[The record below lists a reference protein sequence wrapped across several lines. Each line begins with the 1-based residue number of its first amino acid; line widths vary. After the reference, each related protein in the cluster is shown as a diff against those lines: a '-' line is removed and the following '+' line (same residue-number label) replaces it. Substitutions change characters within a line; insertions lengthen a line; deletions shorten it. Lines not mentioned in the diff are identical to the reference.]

1 MVTTK
6 HGRGTAQ
13 STPLASS
20 SAYDKK
26 KDGKPG
32 GTTIHENE
40 TYDGHKRPDKKWR
53 NQFTGDRVRVATW
66 NVGSM
71 TGRAGEVVDV
81 LHRRHIDVCCI
92 QETRWKGNGTR
103 MIGKTSEKYKF
114 FWQGG
119 NDGKAGVVV
128 LVAEKLVDKVV
139 EVRRLDN
146 QIMVI
151 KMIIGRKLYNMISAY
166 VPQVGRSEE
175 EKDVF
180 WDSLLGVTS
189 GLANEEGI
197 ILAGDLNG
205 HVGASSEGYEGV
217 HGGFSYG
224 MRNLEGERIL
234 EFSDA
239 MDMIVCNT
247 MFKKESEKLMTYK
260 SVIPGEECIN
270 QHRLVVGDLTLK
282 GARVT
287 KRKFVPR
294 LKVWK
299 LKEENARRQFNK
311 SLAIREAEVA
321 QASGVNDKWEA
332 MKKAWVMTTEE
343 VCGWTKGPPRHKE
356 TWWWSPEVAK
366 AVDEKRRCFKVWYN
380 SKENSDND
388 IYKMAKRNAK
398 KLIAKAQEEKRHE
411 FAKEMECADGIG
423 NMVRMAK
430 QMSKKRQDVIGVKC
444 LKNMEVK
451 MTIDSSGIKNTWK
464 IYMKGLLNEENEWNN
479 NISYAKVEGPG
490 CKFGKDE
497 IGEQ

>member
-1 MVTTK
+1 
-6 HGRGTAQ
+6 
-13 STPLASS
+13 
-20 SAYDKK
+20 
-26 KDGKPG
+26 
-32 GTTIHENE
+32 
-40 TYDGHKRPDKKWR
+40 
-53 NQFTGDRVRVATW
+53 
-66 NVGSM
+66 M

-103 MIGKTSEKYKF
+103 MIGKTNEKYKF

-119 NDGKAGVVV
+119 NDGKAGVGV
-128 LVAEKLVDKVV
+128 LVAEKLVDKV
-139 EVRRLDN
+139 EVKRLDN

-151 KMIIGRKLYNMISAY
+151 KMIFGRKLYNIISAY

-175 EKDVF
+175 EKDIF

-189 GLANEEGI
+189 RLANEEGI

-217 HGGFSYG
+217 HGGFNYG

-234 EFSDA
+234 DFSDA
-239 MDMIVCNT
+239 MDIIVCNT
-247 MFKKESEKLMTYK
+247 MFKKESEKLVTYK
-260 SVIPGEECIN
+260 SGSTISAVDYLGTG
-270 QHRLVVGDLTLK
+270 RGMYKSALVVGDLTLK

-299 LKEENARRQFNK
+299 LKEESARRQFNIA
-311 SLAIREAEVA
+311 LAIREAEVA

-332 MKKAWVMTTEE
+332 MKKALVMTTEE

-356 TWWWSPEVAK
+356 TWWWNPEVAK
-366 AVDEKRRCFKVWYN
+366 AVDEKRRCF
-380 SKENSDND
+380 
-388 IYKMAKRNAK
+388 KMAKRNAK

-411 FAKEMECADGIG
+411 FAKEMECADRIG

-430 QMSKKRQDVIGVKC
+430 QMSGR
-444 LKNMEVK
+444 KNG
-451 MTIDSSGIKNTWK
+451 D
-464 IYMKGLLNEENEWNN
+464 
-479 NISYAKVEGPG
+479 
-490 CKFGKDE
+490 
-497 IGEQ
+497 

>member
-1 MVTTK
+1 MSGRASDCKNLATK
-6 HGRGTAQ
+6 FPYGYNKAWAGYSPKYPVGLLIRLRQRRMGN
-13 STPLASS
+13 LV
-20 SAYDKK
+20 
-26 KDGKPG
+26 
-32 GTTIHENE
+32 IHENK

-53 NQFTGDRVRVATW
+53 NQFTGDRVRVVTW

-103 MIGKTSEKYKF
+103 MINKTSEKYKF

-119 NDGKAGVVV
+119 NDGKAGVGV

-151 KMIIGRKLYNMISAY
+151 KMIFDWKKRKIYFGTVY
-166 VPQVGRSEE
+166 
-175 EKDVF
+175 
-180 WDSLLGVTS
+180 WGVTS
-189 GLANEEGI
+189 RLANEEGI

-205 HVGASSEGYEGV
+205 HVGVSSEGYEGV

-247 MFKKESEKLMTYK
+247 MFKKESEKLVTYK
-260 SVIPGEECIN
+260 SGSTKSAVDYLLLRRCDRCILKNVKVIPGEECIN

-294 LKVWK
+294 LKV
-299 LKEENARRQFNK
+299 
-311 SLAIREAEVA
+311 
-321 QASGVNDKWEA
+321 
-332 MKKAWVMTTEE
+332 
-343 VCGWTKGPPRHKE
+343 
-356 TWWWSPEVAK
+356 
-366 AVDEKRRCFKVWYN
+366 
-380 SKENSDND
+380 
-388 IYKMAKRNAK
+388 
-398 KLIAKAQEEKRHE
+398 
-411 FAKEMECADGIG
+411 
-423 NMVRMAK
+423 
-430 QMSKKRQDVIGVKC
+430 
-444 LKNMEVK
+444 
-451 MTIDSSGIKNTWK
+451 
-464 IYMKGLLNEENEWNN
+464 
-479 NISYAKVEGPG
+479 
-490 CKFGKDE
+490 
-497 IGEQ
+497 

>member
-13 STPLASS
+13 STPWASS

-71 TGRAGEVVDV
+71 TERAGEVVDV

-103 MIGKTSEKYKF
+103 MIGKTNEKYKF

-119 NDGKAGVVV
+119 IDGKAGVGV

-151 KMIIGRKLYNMISAY
+151 KMIFGRKLYNIISAY

-175 EKDVF
+175 EKDIF

-189 GLANEEGI
+189 RLANEEGI
-197 ILAGDLNG
+197 ILAGDLNV
-205 HVGASSEGYEGV
+205 HVGASSE
-217 HGGFSYG
+217 
-224 MRNLEGERIL
+224 
-234 EFSDA
+234 
-239 MDMIVCNT
+239 
-247 MFKKESEKLMTYK
+247 
-260 SVIPGEECIN
+260 VISGEECIN
-270 QHRLVVGDLTLK
+270 QYRLVVGDLTLK

-299 LKEENARRQFNK
+299 LKEESARRQFNIA
-311 SLAIREAEVA
+311 LAIREAEVA

-332 MKKAWVMTTEE
+332 IKKAWVMTTEE
-343 VCGWTKGPPRHKE
+343 VCGWTKGPPRHKK
-356 TWWWSPEVAK
+356 TWWWNPEVAK

-411 FAKEMECADGIG
+411 FAKEME
-423 NMVRMAK
+423 
-430 QMSKKRQDVIGVKC
+430 
-444 LKNMEVK
+444 
-451 MTIDSSGIKNTWK
+451 
-464 IYMKGLLNEENEWNN
+464 
-479 NISYAKVEGPG
+479 
-490 CKFGKDE
+490 
-497 IGEQ
+497 